1 MMYLKT
7 YNTESEIMV
16 AACDREIIGK
26 TFSEGE
32 LTIHVSKEFY
42 KGEYATEAEVIDA
55 LQKATIA
62 NLLGERAVSCAIK
75 SGVIDQDNVIT
86 IGGVQHAQMVRMR

>member
-7 YNTESEIMV
+7 YDMVSEIMV

-42 KGEYATEAEVIDA
+42 KGEYATEEEVINA

-62 NLLGERAVSCAIK
+62 NLLGEKAISCGVK

-86 IGGVQHAQMVRMR
+86 ISGVQHAQMVRM

>member
-1 MMYLKT
+1 M
-7 YNTESEIMV
+7 ESESMV
-16 AACDREIIGK
+16 AACDRDILGK

-42 KGEYATEAEVIDA
+42 KGEPATEAEVIAA

-62 NLLGERAVSCAIK
+62 NLLGKRAVSCGTK
-75 SGVIDQDNVIT
+75 SGVIDQDHVIT
-86 IGGVQHAQMVRMR
+86 IGGVQHAQLVRMR

>member
-1 MMYLKT
+1 MYLKT
-7 YNTESEIMV
+7 YDMESEIMV
-16 AACDREIIGK
+16 AACDRDILGK

-42 KGEYATEAEVIDA
+42 KGEPATEAEVIAA

-62 NLLGERAVSCAIK
+62 NLLGKRAVSCGIK
-75 SGVIDQDNVIT
+75 SGFIDPDNVIT
-86 IGGVQHAQMVRMR
+86 IGGVQHAQLVRMR

>member
-1 MMYLKT
+1 MYLKIH
-7 YNTESEIMV
+7 NMESEIMV
-16 AACDREIIGK
+16 AACDRELIGK

-32 LTIHVSKEFY
+32 LRIHVSKEFY
-42 KGEYATEAEVIDA
+42 KGESATDAEVIEA

-62 NLLGERAVSCAIK
+62 NLLGERAVACAIK

-86 IGGVQHAQMVRMR
+86 IGGVPHAQMVRMQ

>member
-1 MMYLKT
+1 MMYLKIH
-7 YNTESEIMV
+7 NMGSEIMV
-16 AACDREIIGK
+16 AACDRELIGK

-42 KGEYATEAEVIDA
+42 KGESATDAEVIEA
-55 LQKATIA
+55 LQKAAIA
-62 NLLGERAVSCAIK
+62 NLLGERAVTCAIK

-86 IGGVQHAQMVRMR
+86 VGGVPHAQMVRMQ

>member
-7 YNTESEIMV
+7 YNMESEIIV
-16 AACDREIIGK
+16 AACDRDILGK

-42 KGEYATEAEVIDA
+42 KGEHATDAEIIAA

-62 NLLGERAVSCAIK
+62 NLLGQRAVACGIK
-75 SGVIDQDNVIT
+75 SGFIDQDSVIT
-86 IGGVQHAQMVRMR
+86 IGGVQHAQLVRM

>member
-1 MMYLKT
+1 MYLKIH
-7 YNTESEIMV
+7 NMGSEIMV
-16 AACDREIIGK
+16 AACDRELIGK

-42 KGEYATEAEVIDA
+42 KGESATDAEVIEA
-55 LQKATIA
+55 LQKAAIA
-62 NLLGERAVSCAIK
+62 NLLGERAVTCAIK

-86 IGGVQHAQMVRMR
+86 VGGVPHAQMVRMQ

>member
-1 MMYLKT
+1 MYLKT
-7 YNTESEIMV
+7 YNTESGIMV

-42 KGEYATEAEVIDA
+42 KGEYATETEVIDA

-75 SGVIDQDNVIT
+75 SGVIDKDNVIT
-86 IGGVQHAQMVRMR
+86 IGGVQHAQMLRMR

>member
-1 MMYLKT
+1 MYLKLH
-7 YNTESEIMV
+7 NIGSEIMV
-16 AACDREIIGK
+16 AACDRELIGN
-26 TFSEGE
+26 TFIEGE

-42 KGEYATEAEVIDA
+42 KGEPATEAEVIDA

-62 NLLGERAVSCAIK
+62 NLLGENAISCGVK

-86 IGGVQHAQMVRMR
+86 ISGVQHAQMVRM

>member
-1 MMYLKT
+1 MYLKT
-7 YNTESEIMV
+7 YDMESESMV
-16 AACDREIIGK
+16 AACDRDILGK

-42 KGEYATEAEVIDA
+42 KGEPATEAEVIAA

-62 NLLGERAVSCAIK
+62 NLLGKRAVSCGTK
-75 SGVIDQDNVIT
+75 SGVIDQDHVIT
-86 IGGVQHAQMVRMR
+86 IGGVQHAQLVRMR